1 MIMKSFGTIHN
12 FIRQLE
18 LYLQH
23 YRHQSPQG
31 RGNNRSRVGK
41 NKGDRRFAVEEDDI
55 DDFDG
60 ATMDS
65 AAYHKRREERNRLHE
80 VRIALLRGEEVS
92 KEDSDALEQVH
103 INNLKFKSEAPTARN
118 RIRSAYEKL
127 VNSKKHTTQ
136 VTGTGVGQDSGTL
149 NSTFPQIGV
158 NILSSTSDV
167 KVNRDDAT
175 IGKQQ
180 GVDVIGDSISDSNV
194 IIEDEDYNVLTSY
207 MDPNTHSARN
217 QLYEKPE
224 STALSVPLSKLLT
237 MFHK

>member
-1 MIMKSFGTIHN
+1 MIMKSFGSIHN

-41 NKGDRRFAVEEDDI
+41 TKGDRRFAVEEDDV

-60 ATMDS
+60 ATTDS
-65 AAYHKRREERNRLHE
+65 AAYYKRRDERNRLHE

-92 KEDSDALEQVH
+92 KEDSDALEKVH
-103 INNLKFKSEAPTARN
+103 TNNLKFKSEAPTARN
-118 RIRSAYEKL
+118 RIRCAYEKL
-127 VNSKKHTTQ
+127 VNSKKHITQ
-136 VTGTGVGQDSGTL
+136 VTGTGVGQNSGTL
-149 NSTFPQIGV
+149 NSTLPQIGI
-158 NILSSTSDV
+158 NALSSASDV
-167 KVNRDDAT
+167 KVNRDDST

-180 GVDVIGDSISDSNV
+180 GDVIGDSISDSNV